1 VGKIKVLPENV
12 ARQIAAGEVVERP
25 ASVVKELLENALD
38 AGARS
43 VTIRTRGAGVKL
55 IEVHD
60 DGCGMASD
68 DVLLA
73 VKSFATSKI
82 ETSSDLFRIQSYGFR
97 GEALASISSVSHF
110 ELSSSDRRNGE
121 GWRVRVEGKAVIDNK
136 PAAHERGTTVTVR
149 ELFFN
154 TPARKKFL
162 KSGTTERRRILE
174 AVLSFALI
182 DPALEI
188 HYSEDTKP
196 VIDLVAA
203 SSWRERVA
211 SILGSTTMK
220 HMVEVKTEGGGPY
233 RLRGFV
239 SLPTHTRADRNH
251 QFIFVNRRLVNERTM
266 VRAIAE
272 AYRGVIPPKRFPVV
286 VLSLEVPYEEVDVN
300 VHPTKLEVRL
310 SNPRRVFE
318 TVHRGVKAALSARS
332 ESSLGV
338 SYGRPE
344 ESPRI
349 VPGVTPERFFAPP
362 ADSPKP
368 PPSESASTASY
379 QAQIRDAYS
388 NYMRGHASR
397 VELNPQL
404 SLQIAQEK
412 EGSSQGRQQTPDA
425 EIQSDSGLFWQFNN
439 SFIFIQVRGGIVVI
453 DQHAAHERIIY
464 DTSKTQLESEIPV
477 SQQILFPIHLELSLS
492 ELEVFRSSRQT
503 FEKLGFH
510 LEPFGGKSV
519 LVRGYPQGL
528 RNWDEGNLLRQI
540 FDDVLQDRFPGETH
554 TDRII
559 ASFACR
565 SAVKAGQR
573 LSVPEMKMLADQ
585 LFAVPN
591 PYSCPHGRP
600 TIQRLSLEEI
610 ESWFL
615 RR

>member
-1 VGKIKVLPENV
+1 MGKIKVLAEDV

-25 ASVVKELLENALD
+25 ASVVKELLENSLD

-60 DGCGMASD
+60 DGCGMGSD
-68 DVLLA
+68 DVALA
-73 VKSFATSKI
+73 AKSFATSKI
-82 ETSSDLFRIQSYGFR
+82 EHSSDLFRVQSYGFR
-97 GEALASISSVSHF
+97 GEALASISSVSRF
-110 ELSSSDRRNGE
+110 ELSSSERRNGE
-121 GWRVRVEGKAVIDNK
+121 GWSLRTEGKAVVDSK
-136 PAAHERGTTVTVR
+136 PAAHERGTTVSVR

-154 TPARKKFL
+154 TPARRKFL

-188 HYSEDTKP
+188 HYSEDSKP
-196 VIDLVAA
+196 VVDLVPAG
-203 SSWRERVA
+203 SWRERVS
-211 SILGSTTMK
+211 SILGSATMK
-220 HMVEVKTEGGGPY
+220 HMVEVKSDGSGPY
-233 RLRGFV
+233 RVRGFA
-239 SLPTHTRADRNH
+239 SLPTHTRANRNH
-251 QFIFVNRRLVNERTM
+251 QYLFVNRRLVKERTM
-266 VRAIAE
+266 IRAIME
-272 AYRGVIPPKRFPVV
+272 AYRRVIPPKRFPVV
-286 VLSLEVPYEEVDVN
+286 VLSLEAPYEEVDVN

-310 SNPRRVFE
+310 NNPRLVFD
-318 TVHRGVKAALSARS
+318 VIRRALKSALSGRS
-332 ESSLGV
+332 ESSIGV
-338 SYGRPE
+338 SYTGVARLPE
-344 ESPRI
+344 IVPAPSGGLEPVPSESPR
-349 VPGVTPERFFAPP
+349 VQN
-362 ADSPKP
+362 ADDG
-368 PPSESASTASY
+368 SY
-379 QAQIRDAYS
+379 QTQIKDAYS
-388 NYMRGHASR
+388 SYMKGHASR

-404 SLQIAQEK
+404 SLQNTQDNKDAHEAAQEAL
-412 EGSSQGRQQTPDA
+412 EQNG
-425 EIQSDSGLFWQFNN
+425 IQSDAGLFWQFNN

-464 DTSKTQLESEIPV
+464 DTSKSQIESEIPV

-492 ELEVFRSSRQT
+492 ELEVFRSSKET

-528 RNWDEGNLLRQI
+528 RNWDEGNLLRTI
-540 FDDVLQDRFPGETH
+540 FDDVLQDRSPGETH

-565 SAVKAGQR
+565 SAVKAGQK
-573 LSVPEMKMLADQ
+573 LGIQEMKMLADQ

-600 TIQRLSLEEI
+600 TIQRISLEEI
-610 ESWFL
+610 EGWFL